1 MRQSIGLKVPQRD
14 KTETNKSDVIDLL
27 IKTTLEKSDQTM
39 RPLAPK
45 SQLIRRLSY
54 DLRGI
59 PPSPSEVASFINDE
73 SVDAWEIVV
82 DKFLESP
89 HFGER
94 MAQNWFDLA
103 RFADTSGYAAD
114 RTRNVW
120 PYRDWVIK
128 SINDNIP
135 YDQFTVEQLAGD
147 LLPGST
153 DDQKLATGFHRQAMQ
168 AKGNNPRKEEFRIK
182 GIVDRINTTGRTWL
196 GLTLECAN
204 VMIINMILSVRRNIM
219 SSLLYLIIFR
229 IWEPGS
235 TPTVPK

>member
-1 MRQSIGLKVPQRD
+1 MPQRD

-147 LLPGST
+147 LLP
-153 DDQKLATGFHRQAMQ
+153 DQLMTR
-168 AKGNNPRKEEFRIK
+168 
-182 GIVDRINTTGRTWL
+182 
-196 GLTLECAN
+196 
-204 VMIINMILSVRRNIM
+204 S
-219 SSLLYLIIFR
+219 
-229 IWEPGS
+229 
-235 TPTVPK
+235 